1 MAGRISKQHSI
12 KNNKY
17 GSIPKVDP
25 HAMSET
31 PGVQQG
37 FNPMHGGDML
47 SLNAV
52 PQPGS
57 PMTKLFANDQP
68 QGDS

>member
-1 MAGRISKQHSI
+1 MARISKQHSI

-17 GSIPKVDP
+17 GSVPKVDP
-25 HAMSET
+25 HAMTET
-31 PGVQQG
+31 PGQG
-37 FNPMHGGDML
+37 YNPMHGGDML

-57 PMTKLFANDQP
+57 PMTKLFANDSG